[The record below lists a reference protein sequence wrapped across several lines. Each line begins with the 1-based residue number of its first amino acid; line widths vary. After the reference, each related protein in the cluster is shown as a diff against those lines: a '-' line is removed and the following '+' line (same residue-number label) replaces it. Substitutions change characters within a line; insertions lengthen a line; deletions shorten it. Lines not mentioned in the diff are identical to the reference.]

1 MTTIVTV
8 DVSGAQMGGAA
19 RCAIELQNVGSQP
32 GALNKRGRPVSG
44 VPDPV
49 ARADLTERQR
59 CRSRRKAMLWSSEIS
74 GCRRTSVENC

>member
-1 MTTIVTV
+1 VTAIVTIEV
-8 DVSGAQMGGAA
+8 AGAQMGGAA
-19 RCAIELQNVGSQP
+19 HCAIELESVGSKP

-59 CRSRRKAMLWSSEIS
+59 CRSRRKARLWSSEIS
-74 GCRRTSVENC
+74 GCGRTSVGNC